1 LLRLEEFWTRD
12 FWLADDGRRYHIYF
26 LKARRSLGDPDLR
39 HVHASIGH
47 ATSADLIHW
56 DEAADALAPGAGGAL
71 ASPGGRRG
79 VPPLRRRPPG

>member
-1 LLRLEEFWTRD
+1 LLRLEEFWTWD
-12 FWLADDGRRYHIYF
+12 FWLADDGRRYHIYY

-56 DEAADALAPGAGGAL
+56 DEAADALAP
-71 ASPGGRRG
+71 PR
-79 VPPLRRRPPG
+79 VTP